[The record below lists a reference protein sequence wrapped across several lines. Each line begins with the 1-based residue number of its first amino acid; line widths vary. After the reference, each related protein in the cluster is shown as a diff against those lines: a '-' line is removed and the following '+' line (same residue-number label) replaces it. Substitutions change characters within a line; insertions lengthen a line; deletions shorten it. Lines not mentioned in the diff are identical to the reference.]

1 MAAKKGFVKMKP
13 IPKENLDELI
23 PLDEKSIGAQATS
36 TFFQPRDMRVTAV
49 FEYSRRCLCL
59 SAFRNIVNAMFSGHG
74 LKPNATYQDVYDVF
88 ALLGYEVVSEPE
100 GSEDEP
106 V

>member
-23 PLDEKSIGAQATS
+23 RLTKKYWRTGDVDILPAERYAGDKLSLSIRGDVYAS
-36 TFFQPRDMRVTAV
+36 
-49 FEYSRRCLCL
+49 
-59 SAFRNIVNAMFSGHG
+59 SAFRNIVNAMFSGFG

-88 ALLGYEVVSEPE
+88 ALFGYEVVSEPE